1 MKRALTLP
9 AILTLSVA
17 TLSAAIL
24 SLSLSSAEE
33 AGTTNVPPDPFG
45 DLAAQ
50 KEIPDYSVKVDRDR
64 GSFLLDA
71 KEGQY
76 QPGSHFGNW
85 HWTANSAREGN
96 YYVGLKYDSS
106 RPKLG
111 VQVKIGDIATLKSYA
126 ARTNSLSNDKPMIL
140 GTAHFP
146 KKGKYPVFLL
156 TGDQSN
162 VPAFKVNGIQF
173 IPAPANEPLGQSID
187 GMIHLEAKSATTY
200 AEMMRY
206 ETKPEKDCL
215 GYWINQEDWAEWK
228 FGVTDPGKFKISITY
243 GCGGGNEGSEIAL
256 LANDKT
262 FNFTV
267 EDTGGFQT
275 WKTVDLGTVAFGITG
290 EQKIAIIPQTQA
302 AKGIMDIK
310 EVVLT
315 PVAKAE

>member
-9 AILTLSVA
+9 AVLTLSVS
-17 TLSAAIL
+17 TL

-33 AGTTNVPPDPFG
+33 ANSTNVPPDPFG

-50 KEIPDYSVKVDRDR
+50 KEIPDYSVEVDRER
-64 GSFLLDA
+64 GSFHLTA

-85 HWTANSAREGN
+85 HWTANAVREGN

-111 VQVKIGDIATLKSYA
+111 IQVKVGDVATLKSYA

-146 KKGKYPVFLL
+146 KKGEYPVFLL

-162 VPAFKVNGIQF
+162 VPAFQVNGIQF
-173 IPAPANEPLGQSID
+173 IPAPENEPMGQSID
-187 GMIHLEAKSATTY
+187 GMIHLDAKSATTY

-215 GYWINQEDWAEWK
+215 GYWIHPEDWAEWK
-228 FGVTDPGKFKISITY
+228 FGVSDPGKFKVSVTY

-262 FNFTV
+262 FKFTV
-267 EDTGGFQT
+267 EDTGGFQE
-275 WKTVDLGTVAFGITG
+275 WKTIDLGTVDFDITG
-290 EQKIAIIPQTQA
+290 EHKIAIVPQSQA
-302 AKGIMDIK
+302 AKGIMDVK
-310 EVVLT
+310 HVLLT
-315 PVAKAE
+315 PVANAE

>member
-9 AILTLSVA
+9 AVLILSVSTA
-17 TLSAAIL
+17 
-24 SLSLSSAEE
+24 SLTLSSAEE
-33 AGTTNVPPDPFG
+33 ASTTNVPPDPFG
-45 DLAAQ
+45 DIAS
-50 KEIPDYSVKVDRDR
+50 KKGIPDYSVEVDRDR

-85 HWTANSAREGN
+85 HWTANVAREGN

-111 VQVKIGDIATLKSYA
+111 VQVKIGDVATLKSYA

-140 GTAHFP
+140 GAAHLP
-146 KKGKYPVFLL
+146 KKGEYPVFLL

-162 VPAFKVNGIQF
+162 VPAFQVNGIQF
-173 IPAPANEPLGQSID
+173 IPAPESEPLGQSID
-187 GMIHLEAKSATTY
+187 GTIHLEAKSATTY

-206 ETKPEKDCL
+206 ETKPEKNCL
-215 GYWINQEDWAEWK
+215 GYWINKDDWAEWK
-228 FGVTDPGKFKISITY
+228 FGVTDPGKFKLSVTY
-243 GCGGGNEGSEIAL
+243 GCGGGNEGSDIAL

-262 FNFTV
+262 FNFKV
-267 EDTGGFQT
+267 EDTGGFQM
-275 WKTVDLGTVAFGITG
+275 WKTIDLGTVEFDSTG
-290 EQKIAIIPQTQA
+290 EQKIAILPQTQA

-310 EVVLT
+310 EVILT
-315 PVAKAE
+315 PVTGAE